1 MCQVPNW
8 VCCKKDIFSD
18 ILAAN
23 PFGDWT
29 MSDKYTPFFVRLR
42 PKARQL
48 LDKAAEIELKSRAE
62 LIDEA
67 VLAHLENK
75 YTDITSRLD
84 QMLSQGSAK

>member
-1 MCQVPNW
+1 
-8 VCCKKDIFSD
+8 
-18 ILAAN
+18 
-23 PFGDWT
+23 
-29 MSDKYTPFFVRLR
+29 MSDKFTPFFVRLR

-67 VLAHLENK
+67 VLAHLEHK

-84 QMLSQGSAK
+84 QMLSQAK